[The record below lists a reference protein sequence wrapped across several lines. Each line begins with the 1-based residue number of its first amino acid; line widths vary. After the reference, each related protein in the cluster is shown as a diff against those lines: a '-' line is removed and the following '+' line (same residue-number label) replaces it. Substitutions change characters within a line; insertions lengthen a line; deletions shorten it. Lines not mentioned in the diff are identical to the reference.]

1 MIKTIIFDFGDV
13 FINLDKGGTMQHAI
27 TLFKVDSLSDEMI
40 ANNNLYEKGL
50 ITTTD
55 FIKFYKNMFPNISE
69 EKIIEVWNS
78 ILLDFPIYRLEF
90 LKILSKKNKYKLILL
105 SNTNELHI
113 NWVKKNI
120 PIYDDFKNCFD
131 KFYLSHQ
138 IHLRKPSH
146 EIFQF
151 ALTENNLLEEEC
163 LFIDDTKEHTIT
175 ASQLGINTWNINPT
189 TEDIIDL
196 FKIKKELFG
205 TNAIS

>member
-13 FINLDKGGTMQHAI
+13 FINLDKEGAIQHAL
-27 TLFKVDSLSDEMI
+27 TLFKVDSFSDEMI

-55 FIKFYKNMFPNISE
+55 FIKFYKKAFPNISE

-78 ILLDFPIYRLEF
+78 ILLDFPINRLKF
-90 LKILSKKNKYKLILL
+90 LKTLSKEKKYKLILL

-113 NWVKKNI
+113 NWVKKHI
-120 PIYDDFKNCFD
+120 PIYAEFKNSFE
-131 KFYLSHQ
+131 KFYLSHE
-138 IHLRKPSH
+138 IHLRKPTID
-146 EIFQF
+146 IFQF
-151 ALTENNLLEEEC
+151 VLSKNNLLAKEC

-196 FKIKKELFG
+196 FKIKKYLF
-205 TNAIS
+205 